1 MCATSVSEA
10 SVEGSWIQR
19 KDDDL
24 CLYIVSDPPPV
35 SPSLYDLNI
44 LHVHCFMAS
53 IWPNLYTDTPPI
65 VRKNFGTNFFNC
77 FIVFIAVWLVMFAA
91 RPDLC

>member
-1 MCATSVSEA
+1 MSPFLSASILQTILRSVSEA

-24 CLYIVSDPPPV
+24 CLYILFDPPPV

-44 LHVHCFMAS
+44 LYVHCFMAY
-53 IWPNLYTDTPPI
+53 IWPNLYTDTLPS
-65 VRKNFGTNFFNC
+65 KNKLWN
-77 FIVFIAVWLVMFAA
+77 
-91 RPDLC
+91 